1 MVLWQIVTWAS
12 KIKRQFGGQNLG
24 GWAHKVGLDL
34 KNVGQKFLIYHWPP
48 AEEGALVLQL
58 CEHNLDQE
66 RRHWQGCGG
75 RTRRGGSRRAPR
87 GWTQLTALLENV
99 FGDSWPA
106 GVVLPNGGAINYTCC
121 FFWQLGI
128 CNMSSTCWW
137 KCNAEICSTRSTVD
151 QFSSNLRFFWSSF
164 FDTSGQVQNFRLTL
178 LFSFMPRTSGKKL
191 VQTIYIS
198 N

>member
-1 MVLWQIVTWAS
+1 M
-12 KIKRQFGGQNLG
+12 GQNLG
-24 GWAHKVGLDL
+24 GWAHKVGLNL
-34 KNVGQKFLIYHWPP
+34 KNLGQKFLIYHWPP

-87 GWTQLTALLENV
+87 GWKCFWRQLTSRCSFTKWGSHQLHLL
-99 FGDSWPA
+99 
-106 GVVLPNGGAINYTCC
+106 L
-121 FFWQLGI
+121 FWQLGI

-151 QFSSNLRFFWSSF
+151 QFSSNLRYFWSSF
-164 FDTSGQVQNFRLTL
+164 FWHQWSGAEF
-178 LFSFMPRTSGKKL
+178 
-191 VQTIYIS
+191 YIDIVV
-198 N
+198 

>member
-87 GWTQLTALLENV
+87 GWKCFWRQLTSRCS
-99 FGDSWPA
+99 FTKW
-106 GVVLPNGGAINYTCC
+106 GGH
-121 FFWQLGI
+121 QLH
-128 CNMSSTCWW
+128 
-137 KCNAEICSTRSTVD
+137 
-151 QFSSNLRFFWSSF
+151 L
-164 FDTSGQVQNFRLTL
+164 L
-178 LFSFMPRTSGKKL
+178 LFL
-191 VQTIYIS
+191 TIGHLQHVINLLMEMQCWNLFHEKHS
-198 N
+198 WSI